1 MEAPQVLTADS
12 FMIAWR
18 MFPVYRIRAFRK
30 TYDLADDDPKAKQ
43 LAERV
48 VDKGVRVFDK
58 RIAARAAKTTPTK
71 SLEETMRDGDG
82 RESDDQDA
90 EIGQ

>member
-1 MEAPQVLTADS
+1 
-12 FMIAWR
+12 MIAWR

-48 VDKGVRVFDK
+48 FDK
-58 RIAARAAKTTPTK
+58 RIAARAAKTIPTK
-71 SLEETMRDGDG
+71 SREETMRDGGG